1 MGESIF
7 YVMKY
12 LPLYQDKIFQ
22 NRRKKMK
29 MKKIICGIVAGVLA
43 AFCMNF
49 TVFAEPT
56 DFEPSVSRAVQTNG
70 KWGQSISYSA
80 AEINAAG
87 FTPDTTIE
95 IEYELEGEVQ
105 LTGQHQV
112 ELILQNYEVEPQ
124 IWAQVVPTEYDDTH
138 AVFDYNAMVLAYGS
152 DDLSTVNNVC
162 FGDRG
167 MKLTV
172 THVKVTNYDPPVVET
187 KPVEVAE
194 DEAEEAETTK
204 AEDKVAETTAVDT
217 NSSAESSGNSVVLF
231 IIIIAV
237 VVVIAAVVVVII
249 VTKKSKKRFY

>member
-1 MGESIF
+1 
-7 YVMKY
+7 
-12 LPLYQDKIFQ
+12 
-22 NRRKKMK
+22 MK
-29 MKKIICGIVAGVLA
+29 MKKIICGIAAGIVA
-43 AFCMNF
+43 AFCMTF
-49 TVFAEPT
+49 TAFAEPT

-70 KWGQSISYSA
+70 MWGQSISYSA

-204 AEDKVAETTAVDT
+204 AEAETEAAETTAVDT

>member
-1 MGESIF
+1 
-7 YVMKY
+7 
-12 LPLYQDKIFQ
+12 
-22 NRRKKMK
+22 MK
-29 MKKIICGIVAGVLA
+29 MKKIICGIAAGIVA
-43 AFCMNF
+43 AFCMTF
-49 TVFAEPT
+49 TAFAEPT

-70 KWGQSISYSA
+70 MWGQSISYSA

-194 DEAEEAETTK
+194 DEVEEAETE
-204 AEDKVAETTAVDT
+204 AAETTAVDT

>member
-1 MGESIF
+1 
-7 YVMKY
+7 
-12 LPLYQDKIFQ
+12 
-22 NRRKKMK
+22 MK
-29 MKKIICGIVAGVLA
+29 MKKIICGIAAGVVA
-43 AFCMNF
+43 AFCMTF
-49 TVFAEPT
+49 TAFAEPT

-70 KWGQSISYSA
+70 MWGQSISYSA

-194 DEAEEAETTK
+194 DEVEEAETE
-204 AEDKVAETTAVDT
+204 AAETTAVDT

>member
-1 MGESIF
+1 
-7 YVMKY
+7 
-12 LPLYQDKIFQ
+12 
-22 NRRKKMK
+22 MK
-29 MKKIICGIVAGVLA
+29 MKKIICGIAAGVVA
-43 AFCMNF
+43 AFCMTF
-49 TVFAEPT
+49 TAFAEPT

-70 KWGQSISYSA
+70 MWGQSISYSA

-105 LTGQHQV
+105 LAGQHQV

-194 DEAEEAETTK
+194 DEVEEAETTK
-204 AEDKVAETTAVDT
+204 ATAETEAAETTAVDT
-217 NSSAESSGNSVVLF
+217 NGSAESSGNSVVLF

>member
-1 MGESIF
+1 
-7 YVMKY
+7 
-12 LPLYQDKIFQ
+12 
-22 NRRKKMK
+22 MK
-29 MKKIICGIVAGVLA
+29 MKKIICGIAAGVVA
-43 AFCMNF
+43 AFCMTF
-49 TVFAEPT
+49 TAFAEPT

-70 KWGQSISYSA
+70 MWGQSISYSA

-105 LTGQHQV
+105 LAGQHQV

-194 DEAEEAETTK
+194 DEVEEAETTK
-204 AEDKVAETTAVDT
+204 AAAETEAAETTAVDT